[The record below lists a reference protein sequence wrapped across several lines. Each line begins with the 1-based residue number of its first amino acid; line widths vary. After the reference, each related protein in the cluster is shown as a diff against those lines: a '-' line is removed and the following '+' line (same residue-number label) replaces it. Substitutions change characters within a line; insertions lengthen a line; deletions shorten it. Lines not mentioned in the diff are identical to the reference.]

1 MGNVGLSS
9 CFMPTSNNVT
19 VPEMKS
25 DLGMFCVSLRTSNK
39 IELIHAPPV
48 VVDCVKKVV
57 NEVNKKK
64 KTSKHK
70 LGAMQFKLDNGL
82 FSFGNV
88 GQLFCIH
95 LLEELHKIG

>member
-25 DLGMFCVSLRTSNK
+25 DLGMFCLSLRTSNK

-48 VVDCVKKVV
+48 VVDCVRKIV
-57 NEVNKKK
+57 NEVSRKKT
-64 KTSKHK
+64 TSKHK

>member
-1 MGNVGLSS
+1 M
-9 CFMPTSNNVT
+9 
-19 VPEMKS
+19 
-25 DLGMFCVSLRTSNK
+25 RK
-39 IELIHAPPV
+39 I
-48 VVDCVKKVV
+48 V

-70 LGAMQFKLDNGL
+70 LGALQFKLDNGL